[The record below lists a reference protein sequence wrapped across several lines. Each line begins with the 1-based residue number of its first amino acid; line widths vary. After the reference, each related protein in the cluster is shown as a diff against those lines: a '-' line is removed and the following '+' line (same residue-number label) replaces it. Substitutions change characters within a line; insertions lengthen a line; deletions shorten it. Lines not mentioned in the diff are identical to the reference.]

1 MDFVAIVLLG
11 MWLYAIGS
19 LITLPCKIF
28 GMKKHSQDVWA
39 FLTRGN
45 YSSNRLRIAPRLS
58 NPLSAGSKL
67 RGSCASVPQFLGR
80 AIPTQVSLS

>member
-39 FLTRGN
+39 FLTRGQ
-45 YSSNRLRIAPRLS
+45 LL
-58 NPLSAGSKL
+58 
-67 RGSCASVPQFLGR
+67 Q
-80 AIPTQVSLS
+80 